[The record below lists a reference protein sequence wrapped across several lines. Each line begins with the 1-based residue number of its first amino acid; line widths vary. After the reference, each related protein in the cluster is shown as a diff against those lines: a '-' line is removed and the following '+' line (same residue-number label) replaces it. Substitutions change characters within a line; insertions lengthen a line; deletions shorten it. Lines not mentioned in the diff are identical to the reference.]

1 MSEATPLPVTDPVVR
16 EDIIAAHLLRV
27 YESRLEMEA
36 QLAGL
41 MPPAP
46 PSLPAQ
52 VLSQRIRLRL
62 GRGRR
67 RSIAA

>member
-1 MSEATPLPVTDPVVR
+1 MGRTPSPVTDPVIR

-36 QLAGL
+36 QLDGL
-41 MPPAP
+41 MEPPA

-52 VLSQRIRLRL
+52 VLLQRVRLRL
-62 GRGRR
+62 GRSRR
-67 RSIAA
+67 RSEAA